1 MLDEYSPDD
10 AWRFQRESGIPAVQ
24 KGNEIRFDSC
34 PYCKG
39 GKNHDRGTFAIH
51 LPTGQFNC
59 LRSSCGAKGNMHI
72 LARDFTWF
80 DLRRGGNTYNQP
92 KKQYR
97 TFKKMHPI
105 ESKPAAIKILE
116 ARGIS
121 ADIDV
126 YKRQHESHL
135 RTCD

>member
-1 MLDEYSPDD
+1 MKLLDEYSPDD

-59 LRSSCGAKGNMHI
+59 LRSCSSI
-72 LARDFTWF
+72 LASDFSAKAVY
-80 DLRRGGNTYNQP
+80 RGTAAADG
-92 KKQYR
+92 R
-97 TFKKMHPI
+97 TT
-105 ESKPAAIKILE
+105 E
-116 ARGIS
+116 A
-121 ADIDV
+121 
-126 YKRQHESHL
+126 E
-135 RTCD
+135 